1 MARRLS
7 RSEKYDKSK
16 FDNLSL
22 STLKKRRKDAL
33 HNWSEQIFSKA
44 GKPMTEEERR
54 IWLDEGRSWQNI
66 VDALN
71 LEIKVKTPYKYQSGT
86 IGYWKKHGGKV

>member
-1 MARRLS
+1 
-7 RSEKYDKSK
+7 
-16 FDNLSL
+16 
-22 STLKKRRKDAL
+22 
-33 HNWSEQIFSKA
+33 
-44 GKPMTEEERR
+44 MTEEERR